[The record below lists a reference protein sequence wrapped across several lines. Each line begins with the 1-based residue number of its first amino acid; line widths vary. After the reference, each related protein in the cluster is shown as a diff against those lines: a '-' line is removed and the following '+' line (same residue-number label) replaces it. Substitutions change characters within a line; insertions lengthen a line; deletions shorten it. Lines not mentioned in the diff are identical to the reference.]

1 MVQTMRGP
9 AARQACLQMCSNIW
23 NFLAVKYS
31 AKYRFSIWGRGA
43 GWEMSLKFS
52 HCCVYVYRGLTS
64 YETIETRDWAFT
76 KKDKALIHAGGG
88 NNLEQFSFHFVIRL
102 TNRTVLLRLIYL
114 LCTNLTGIGPFS
126 PRKCTFVYISCSFL
140 SICVFVS
147 SSKPIQALHGYSNRF
162 AHCKRTMCPVI
173 KLSYIFVR

>member
-9 AARQACLQMCSNIW
+9 AARQACLYMSQNIW

-43 GWEMSLKFS
+43 GWEMSLKFT

-64 YETIETRDWAFT
+64 YETIETRDRAFT

-114 LCTNLTGIGPFS
+114 PLYESHRNWS
-126 PRKCTFVYISCSFL
+126 VQ
-140 SICVFVS
+140 
-147 SSKPIQALHGYSNRF
+147 SSKMYV
-162 AHCKRTMCPVI
+162 C
-173 KLSYIFVR
+173 

>member
-1 MVQTMRGP
+1 MFT
-9 AARQACLQMCSNIW
+9 
-23 NFLAVKYS
+23 
-31 AKYRFSIWGRGA
+31 A
-43 GWEMSLKFS
+43 GSHPMKRLK
-52 HCCVYVYRGLTS
+52 
-64 YETIETRDWAFT
+64 TRDRAFT
-76 KKDKALIHAGGG
+76 KKEKALSHAGGG

-126 PRKCTFVYISCSFL
+126 PRKCTFVYHVHVTFFRF
-140 SICVFVS
+140 VFVS

-162 AHCKRTMCPVI
+162 GHCIRTMCPVI

>member
-1 MVQTMRGP
+1 MFT
-9 AARQACLQMCSNIW
+9 
-23 NFLAVKYS
+23 
-31 AKYRFSIWGRGA
+31 A
-43 GWEMSLKFS
+43 GSHPMKRLK
-52 HCCVYVYRGLTS
+52 
-64 YETIETRDWAFT
+64 TRDRAFT

-102 TNRTVLLRLIYL
+102 TNRTVLLRLIYS

-162 AHCKRTMCPVI
+162 AHCKLTMCPVI